1 MCFRVLCGD
10 KCNLEIEI
18 QETEAEETT
27 EAISKSIT
35 SVKTGKMSTKATPK
49 SITPVKTGK
58 MSTKATPKPITSV
71 KTGKLCEAFHTFLR
85 FKYILFFI
93 SFAV

>member
-10 KCNLEIEI
+10 KCNLEKEI

-35 SVKTGKMSTKATPK
+35 SVKTGKMSTEATPK
-49 SITPVKTGK
+49 S
-58 MSTKATPKPITSV
+58 ITSV
-71 KTGKLCEAFHTFLR
+71 KTGKLCEALHTCLRLIYFLFLFHLQS
-85 FKYILFFI
+85 K
-93 SFAV
+93 

>member
-49 SITPVKTGK
+49 SIT
-58 MSTKATPKPITSV
+58 SA

-85 FKYILFFI
+85 FKYILFFYFI
-93 SFAV
+93 CSLNNAWYMF